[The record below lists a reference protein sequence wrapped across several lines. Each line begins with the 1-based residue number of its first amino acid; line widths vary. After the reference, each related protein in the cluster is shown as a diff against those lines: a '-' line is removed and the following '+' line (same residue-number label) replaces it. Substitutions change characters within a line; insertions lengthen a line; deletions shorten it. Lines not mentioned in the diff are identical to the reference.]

1 MDGAPVGGI
10 RDRQGD
16 QLAASAEPLVHW
28 VNADE
33 VTQTLK
39 SQEITSQC
47 RQEYIEANY
56 RFLLFLYLPS
66 E

>member
-1 MDGAPVGGI
+1 MVPLLVESETDKVMNW
-10 RDRQGD
+10 
-16 QLAASAEPLVHW
+16 QLASAEPLVHW

>member
-16 QLAASAEPLVHW
+16 ELAASAEPLVHW

-33 VTQTLK
+33 VTQSLK
-39 SQEITSQC
+39 FQEIISSGW
-47 RQEYIEANY
+47 QELIEANY
-56 RFLLFLYLPS
+56 RLPLILYLPS
-66 E
+66 